1 MNNVTEQT
9 PELAGIQ
16 PEAKKSSRLKAIQ
29 LYLSIAGGAA
39 LVYLG
44 YLLFA
49 IPLLEEISYVA
60 PTLVQPDSTYLTSR
74 KHRTELHVA
83 RSELRIL
90 QDKFRNLTPWNPYLI
105 VNTTDNRFYLYRDRK
120 LIRTGVC
127 STGSYTLLKSHDKRE
142 WLFKTPK
149 GVYTIQGKITSPVW
163 RRPDWSFVEEGLPIP
178 PPNDLSRFE
187 AGVLGDYAMSIGN
200 GYLIHGTI
208 YTRFFGMPVT
218 HGCIRLKDE
227 DLEAAYHT
235 LMIGSKVYIF

>member
-1 MNNVTEQT
+1 MNIVTENSSVNTGIPDQNEKPGQAGT
-9 PELAGIQ
+9 PLLFVSIPAG
-16 PEAKKSSRLKAIQ
+16 AIL
-29 LYLSIAGGAA
+29 LYLVFLVFLIPAFQEAA
-39 LVYLG
+39 
-44 YLLFA
+44 F
-49 IPLLEEISYVA
+49 ITPRISA
-60 PTLVQPDSTYLTSR
+60 PDSIYLASKKYR
-74 KHRTELHVA
+74 KELQVA
-83 RSELRIL
+83 SSELRIL
-90 QDKFRNLTPWNPYLI
+90 QDKFRNLTPWNPYLV
-105 VNTTDNRFYLYRDRK
+105 VNTTDNRFFLYRNRK
-120 LIRTGVC
+120 LIRSGVC

-142 WLFKTPK
+142 WLFQTPK

>member
-1 MNNVTEQT
+1 MNNITEDFPANSDILNQDEK
-9 PELAGIQ
+9 PSRVVNRLLLFSIPAG
-16 PEAKKSSRLKAIQ
+16 ALL
-29 LYLSIAGGAA
+29 LYLAFLIFLIPALQEAA
-39 LVYLG
+39 FVS
-44 YLLFA
+44 
-49 IPLLEEISYVA
+49 PRISA
-60 PTLVQPDSTYLTSR
+60 PDSTYLTS
-74 KHRTELHVA
+74 KKYKNELKVA
-83 RSELRIL
+83 RSELNIL
-90 QDKFRNLTPWNPYLI
+90 QNKFRNLTPWNPYLV
-105 VNTTDNRFYLYRDRK
+105 VNTTDNRFYLYRNRK
-120 LIRTGVC
+120 LIRSGVC

-142 WLFKTPK
+142 WLFQTPK

-187 AGVLGDYAMSIGN
+187 AGVLGDYAMPIGN

>member
-1 MNNVTEQT
+1 MNTLSEEIQPNSGTEPQKPESTGNKNLFLFITIPAGALLLYLAFLLYAVPFFQEAALT
-9 PELAGIQ
+9 PPKTMAPDSAYLAG
-16 PEAKKSSRLKAIQ
+16 KKYKKDLQI
-29 LYLSIAGGAA
+29 
-39 LVYLG
+39 
-44 YLLFA
+44 
-49 IPLLEEISYVA
+49 
-60 PTLVQPDSTYLTSR
+60 
-74 KHRTELHVA
+74 A

-90 QDKFRNLTPWNPYLI
+90 QDKFRNLTPWNPYLV
-105 VNTTDNRFYLYRDRK
+105 VNTTDNRFYLYRNRR
-120 LIRTGVC
+120 LIRSGVC

-142 WLFKTPK
+142 WLFQTPK

-227 DLEAAYHT
+227 DLEAAYFT